1 MKARTAF
8 SLGGS
13 LALMSIPLL
22 CGGCSLTLALDP
34 NQGQNAAVARGSAT
48 ESSTATLVRLLES
61 DDPQVRSVA
70 VRGLADMGESARA
83 AAPALHGM
91 VDDPDLHV
99 RYEAAKAL
107 AAVHPDDPA
116 LPAVLVLMANDNRLP
131 EEQRTEMRSMLQ
143 RVNPMLAY
151 TSSEE
156 QRLESEVGVGVES
169 AESVDTGTMP
179 TAPTTRPATP
189 DLSESSATPTTRPIM
204 ASERPEQS
212 AESARSGANAVEVPK
227 EEKATA
233 PTTRPVERTEL
244 SEIPG
249 LAGLA
254 IGNDAPPAPDIS
266 LFGHKSYTSA
276 GALQVKNWIE
286 RQASLSD
293 QEQQARVKEFQ
304 DWRYGQDKLIYQKV
318 LEK

>member
-151 TSSEE
+151 TASEE
-156 QRLESEVGVGVES
+156 QGLESEVGVGVES
-169 AESVDTGTMP
+169 MESVHTGTMP
-179 TAPTTRPATP
+179 T
-189 DLSESSATPTTRPIM
+189 TPTTRPIM
-204 ASERPEQS
+204 ASERPEQL
-212 AESARSGANAVEVPK
+212 AESAHSTAIAGEFAK
-227 EEKATA
+227 EESATA
-233 PTTRPVERTEL
+233 PTTRPVERTEF

-254 IGNDAPPAPDIS
+254 IGDDAPPAPDIN